1 MARPKTKEWT
11 EEENKALLEFMEE
24 GRKKACKSVIFVS
37 NLQKETLN

>member
-24 GRKKACKSVIFVS
+24 GRKKRHASPLS
-37 NLQKETLN
+37 L